1 MTTKIGRA
9 SKGSPPPDIRD
20 VLRKEI
26 KDRQVSEDAESLSTS
41 FASFVEAAWLQLEP
55 ETPYLHN
62 WHVDAICEHLQ
73 AVTEGQIKR
82 LQVWVPPQSMK
93 SRLVSILWPAWEWTQ
108 HPGMKYWTASYD
120 NHLAGNLAS
129 LSHLLMQ
136 TDWYQE
142 RWGHKFHFVRDA
154 EHFFSNSRGGHRLAT
169 SPESKGTGYHG
180 HRIIL
185 DDALRAQ
192 QEVSKVEL
200 EKVNDWYDGTVTS
213 RGLGP
218 DHARILVMQRLH
230 DADIAAHLLELEDWT
245 VLALPERFW
254 KTHPYAW
261 RGKRRD
267 IDSRGSTLGRGDPRK
282 KEGTLLWEERRP
294 ASLVTAQEKSLRY
307 RAAGQLQQWPVPREG
322 QLLKRNWWR
331 FYDPEIMKD
340 PKRRPRMNCVVQTID
355 APLKDKESNDFV
367 AIQAWA
373 VKGADRYLLDLR
385 KGHMNY
391 SQAKR
396 AIKEQA
402 QYVRRMFP
410 KTAHY
415 VLIEN
420 AGYGVE
426 LIIELKRELTGITK
440 ITPNRDGDKIMRAE
454 AASSDLES
462 GNCWLPGV
470 GGGAD
475 ETLGPAK
482 VVSGDVAE
490 FIHNL
495 ALFPNAAHD
504 DDVDAWSQCMN
515 WLRAR
520 IIRPGRTSSPFKRQ
534 RVAA

>member
-1 MTTKIGRA
+1 MKTTA
-9 SKGSPPPDIRD
+9 PDDDIRD
-20 VLRKEI
+20 LLRKEI
-26 KDRQVSEDAESLSTS
+26 TDRKVQEDAARLSE
-41 FASFVEAAWLQLEP
+41 SFVDFVRAAWEEHEP

-73 AVTEGQIKR
+73 AVTEGHVRR

-93 SRLVSILWPAWEWTQ
+93 SRLVSILWPAWEWTRT
-108 HPGMKYWTASYD
+108 PGMKYWTASYD

-129 LSHLLMQ
+129 MSYLLMN
-136 TDWYQE
+136 TTWYRE

-200 EKVNDWYDGTVTS
+200 ERVNDWYDGTVTS
-213 RGLGP
+213 RGLGA

-230 DADIAAHLLELEDWT
+230 HEDIAAHLLELEDWT

-254 KTHPYAW
+254 PHPYAW
-261 RGKRRD
+261 RGKRKD
-267 IDSRGSTLGRGDPRK
+267 LESEGSTIGGGDPRR
-282 KEGTLLWEERRP
+282 EEDELLWPEQRP
-294 ASLVTAQEKSLRY
+294 ALLSDAQAKSLRY
-307 RAAGQLQQWPVPREG
+307 RAAGQLQQWPEPREG
-322 QLLKRNWWR
+322 QILKRNWWR
-331 FYDPEIMKD
+331 FYDPAILTD
-340 PKRRPRMNCVVQTID
+340 PKRKPRFTTVIQSVDT
-355 APLKDKESNDFV
+355 PLKDKESNDLV
-367 AIQAWA
+367 AIQAWG
-373 VKGADRYLLDLR
+373 VRGADRFLIEAK

-391 SQAKR
+391 GQAKR
-396 AIKEQA
+396 AIVEQA
-402 QYVRRMFP
+402 QYVRRLYP
-410 KTAHY
+410 RCGHR

-426 LIIELKRELTGITK
+426 LIEELKRTLTGVTK
-440 ITPNRDGDKIMRAE
+440 ISPIQDGDKIMRAE

-475 ETLGPAK
+475 ETLGPVKTA
-482 VVSGDVAE
+482 SADITD
-490 FIHNL
+490 FINNL
-495 ALFPNAAHD
+495 AVFPNAAHD

-515 WLRAR
+515 WLRSRVIA
-520 IIRPGRTSSPFKRQ
+520 PGRTSSPFKRNRQ
-534 RVAA
+534 RAAA